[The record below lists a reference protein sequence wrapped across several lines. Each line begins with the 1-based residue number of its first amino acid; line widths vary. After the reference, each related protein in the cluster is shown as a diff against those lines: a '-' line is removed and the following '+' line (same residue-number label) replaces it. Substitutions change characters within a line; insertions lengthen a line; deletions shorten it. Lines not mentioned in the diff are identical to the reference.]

1 MAKKRK
7 SKRKKRQAKKI
18 RFWIGCIECIL
29 LCILIPAAV
38 LVFKIS
44 QIQTYDTSNFVLEQN
59 EYNDPNISNYTNI
72 ALFGVD
78 SRANALTKN
87 TRSDCI
93 MIASINNQ
101 TKEIKIA
108 SVYRDTY
115 VYIADHGYTKMTHA
129 YAYGGPELA
138 INTLNKNLDLSITDF
153 VTINFSALSNVIDAL
168 GGVEINIKKDELA
181 FVNAYAKDVARING
195 TKTKKIK
202 KPGKQTLTGVQA
214 TGYCRVRYTAGGDFT
229 RAQRQRTVLE
239 QIFMKMKKADPITLY
254 KLMDEMLPQIY
265 TSLDTTDLLQLSTG
279 IFSYQLTENFGFPFE
294 KRTPTIQHA
303 SVVTAETLSS
313 NVSELHKKLFGTDNY
328 QPSSTVDYRSNEIYA
343 ASH

>member
-108 SVYRDTY
+108 SVYRDTRSLLKFL
-115 VYIADHGYTKMTHA
+115 ISFN
-129 YAYGGPELA
+129 PFL
-138 INTLNKNLDLSITDF
+138 
-153 VTINFSALSNVIDAL
+153 ID
-168 GGVEINIKKDELA
+168 
-181 FVNAYAKDVARING
+181 
-195 TKTKKIK
+195 T
-202 KPGKQTLTGVQA
+202 P
-214 TGYCRVRYTAGGDFT
+214 
-229 RAQRQRTVLE
+229 
-239 QIFMKMKKADPITLY
+239 
-254 KLMDEMLPQIY
+254 
-265 TSLDTTDLLQLSTG
+265 SL
-279 IFSYQLTENFGFPFE
+279 I
-294 KRTPTIQHA
+294 
-303 SVVTAETLSS
+303 TLSS
-313 NVSELHKKLFGTDNY
+313 PPFFL
-328 QPSSTVDYRSNEIYA
+328 
-343 ASH
+343 